1 MRRLITQIWYELFF
15 GCFRLSEANEMLSV
29 PVIDNLHD
37 HLDVPSIVDA
47 FACSTVSICVSGSTP
62 NVILSDTKHSRV
74 RDIMDYS
81 AKWREF
87 PDAHLMDPCARF
99 FEWSIPVGSLGY
111 LANDR
116 RHFSKRLLAPALRR
130 RRNTFRRQYMIT
142 EPFWPRTVYIHIKRK
157 QLLNKNKPA
166 PNITLPALQSH
177 YSHKNEK
184 PKDQKGNQKSSMFR
198 VLCCFGV

>member
-1 MRRLITQIWYELFF
+1 
-15 GCFRLSEANEMLSV
+15 MLSV

-87 PDAHLMDPCARF
+87 PDAHLMDPCARL
-99 FEWSIPVGSLGY
+99 FE
-111 LANDR
+111 
-116 RHFSKRLLAPALRR
+116 
-130 RRNTFRRQYMIT
+130 
-142 EPFWPRTVYIHIKRK
+142 
-157 QLLNKNKPA
+157 
-166 PNITLPALQSH
+166 
-177 YSHKNEK
+177 
-184 PKDQKGNQKSSMFR
+184 
-198 VLCCFGV
+198 